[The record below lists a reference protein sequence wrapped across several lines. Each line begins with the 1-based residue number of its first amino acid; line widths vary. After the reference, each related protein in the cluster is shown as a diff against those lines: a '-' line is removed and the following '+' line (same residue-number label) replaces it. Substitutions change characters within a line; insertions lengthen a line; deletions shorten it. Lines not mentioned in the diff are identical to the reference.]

1 MRSVYQHLGNRR
13 CTFGSGPLVFD
24 SWRLGCETPV
34 MTLTQ
39 YRIDRGGVDRLLFL
53 MHGYTAEQHHL
64 ASYVPLVDPDE
75 RFTAIAPRGTMDM
88 PDGDG
93 AGWWEIDL
101 ETFEHDFE
109 KFLPS
114 LEVLEAFVADEADK
128 AGVPLERCILGG
140 FSQGGYLSLALAG
153 KPDAPRYGGL
163 WTICCG
169 IPDVPG
175 LTTDLSSG
183 DGRPALFQWGTR
195 DPVIGPE
202 QPKEAIATLADGGWD
217 LRHHSYDMAHS
228 QTIEMMVDARDWLA
242 GVL

>member
-1 MRSVYQHLGNRR
+1 
-13 CTFGSGPLVFD
+13 
-24 SWRLGCETPV
+24 

-53 MHGYTAEQHHL
+53 IHGYTAEQHHL
-64 ASYVPLVDPDE
+64 ASYVPLIDPGE
-75 RFTAIAPRGTMDM
+75 RFTAIAPRGPIDM

-93 AGWWEIDL
+93 AGWWDIDL
-101 ETFEHDFE
+101 QTFEHDFTH
-109 KFLPS
+109 FMSS
-114 LEVLEAFVADEADK
+114 LEALEALIADEASK
-128 AGVPLERCILGG
+128 AGVPLERCVVGG

-153 KPDAPRYGGL
+153 KADAPRYAGV
-163 WTICCG
+163 WAICCG

-175 LTTDLSSG
+175 LDLDLSGG

-195 DPVIGPE
+195 DIVIGPE
-202 QPKEAIATLADGGWD
+202 QPREVISTLDAGGWE

-228 QTIEMMVDARDWLA
+228 QTIEMMIDAREWLA